1 MLIKNDILNTQ
12 SLVKKQEVENTK
24 SLVKKE
30 ERIWK
35 DTTLENSKLL
45 HSTNMSLDIHPA
57 LNGILNHWWNN
68 VLKSGPIYVSQLQ
81 YLTK

>member
-30 ERIWK
+30 GEYEKIQHWK
-35 DTTLENSKLL
+35 TPNYYIVRT
-45 HSTNMSLDIHPA
+45 
-57 LNGILNHWWNN
+57 
-68 VLKSGPIYVSQLQ
+68 
-81 YLTK
+81 